1 MFRHHPLLTVMTG
14 LYLAAVGW
22 LTLGPQ
28 PRALERASGLWQLL
42 AWLHRHPSLEW
53 IRFST
58 LEFSAN
64 VLMFVPIGVFL
75 LLLLGRRRWWLAVLL
90 GVLLSCGIEFTQLFL
105 PGRVSDVRDLESN
118 SIGAFAGVVIAL
130 VLTWPAAVRRRA
142 QARADAQ
149 ARMDAQARADAHPVA
164 RAGAAVPTRSASTST
179 W

>member
-1 MFRHHPLLTVMTG
+1 MFRHHPVLTVVTG
-14 LYLAAVGW
+14 LYLAVVAW

-28 PRALERASGLWQLL
+28 PRGLERAAGIWRLL
-42 AWLHRHPSLEW
+42 GWLHRHPNLEW

-64 VLMFVPIGVFL
+64 IAMFVPIGVFL

-118 SIGAFAGVVIAL
+118 SIGALVGVLTAL
-130 VLTWPAAVRRRA
+130 VVTWPAAARRRRREREHELARRRA
-142 QARADAQ
+142 ALAPARPA
-149 ARMDAQARADAHPVA
+149 
-164 RAGAAVPTRSASTST
+164 TRSAAAST